1 MKAKLIAASIL
12 ALGLAGGAMAQSNP
26 SPSGST
32 IGNSTV
38 DSGGGASADAPNTTG
53 TSPMAV
59 DPNATYSTTPG
70 MTSGANTNT
79 TGTVDRSR
87 CPPQAMPG
95 TTAAQGGN
103 SGASV
108 SEACPDVQ

>member
-1 MKAKLIAASIL
+1 MKAKLIATSIL
-12 ALGLAGGAMAQSNP
+12 ALGLASGVAMAQSNP
-26 SPSGST
+26 SPSGAT

-38 DSGGGASADAPNTTG
+38 DSGGGATADAPNTTG
-53 TSPMAV
+53 TSPGVV

-70 MTSGANTNT
+70 VNTNS

-87 CPPQAMPG
+87 CPPQPAPG
-95 TTAAQGGN
+95 TTATQGG
-103 SGASV
+103 SGGASV

>member
-1 MKAKLIAASIL
+1 MKAKLIAASVL

-26 SPSGST
+26 SPSAAT
-32 IGNSTV
+32 IGSSTV
-38 DSGGGASADAPNTTG
+38 DTGGGASADAPNTTG

-70 MTSGANTNT
+70 ANMNT

-87 CPPQAMPG
+87 CPPQPMPG
-95 TTAAQGGN
+95 STAAQGGN
-103 SGASV
+103 GGASV
-108 SEACPDVQ
+108 SEACPDAQ